1 MNSIILPI
9 FALMSLIPSILL
21 PYRQLSSRDIFFWSM
36 LVLPIVCTLSLILV
50 RQSAGWKTDLST
62 ALWLTILTCLILH
75 TIVAVISKDGWRLT
89 PLLLPYLFVIGT
101 LGIFLTNAKPD
112 QQMVKYAST
121 AWISIHIF
129 VSILTYGLI
138 TLSAIAALAASI
150 QTRNLKLKRR
160 TLFSGLLPSVTSS
173 EKLVLRFLLSGEL
186 VLAVGLITG
195 MALLYLSDGRILIFD
210 HKSIFAIAVF
220 VIIGCLLFVNHNTG
234 ARGKTFTHLVLLSYL
249 LLTLGYLGVKV
260 VTQIILV

>member
-1 MNSIILPI
+1 M
-9 FALMSLIPSILL
+9 
-21 PYRQLSSRDIFFWSM
+21 
-36 LVLPIVCTLSLILV
+36 
-50 RQSAGWKTDLST
+50 
-62 ALWLTILTCLILH
+62 
-75 TIVAVISKDGWRLT
+75 
-89 PLLLPYLFVIGT
+89 
-101 LGIFLTNAKPD
+101 
-112 QQMVKYAST
+112 
-121 AWISIHIF
+121 
-129 VSILTYGLI
+129 
-138 TLSAIAALAASI
+138 
-150 QTRNLKLKRR
+150 
-160 TLFSGLLPSVTSS
+160 TSS